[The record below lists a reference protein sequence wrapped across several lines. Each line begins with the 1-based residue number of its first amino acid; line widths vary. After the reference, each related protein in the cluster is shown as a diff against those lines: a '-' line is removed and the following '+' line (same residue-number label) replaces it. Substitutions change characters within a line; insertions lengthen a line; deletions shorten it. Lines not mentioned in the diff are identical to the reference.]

1 MLVEGPNQ
9 LKSRGTEE
17 LKNVTDQLSTYQIV
31 GEKILYY
38 EPFLLLLLLPLLLYQ
53 TSFRPCTLQLRT
65 DSRPFAFAFRFKRST
80 SVIHKVYAHDAFTRS
95 CIQSRHV

>member
-9 LKSRGTEE
+9 LKSRRTEE

-38 EPFLLLLLLPLLLYQ
+38 EPFLLLFLLLLYQ
-53 TSFRPCTLQLRT
+53 TSFRPLYVPTTNRFSTLRLRL
-65 DSRPFAFAFRFKRST
+65 P
-80 SVIHKVYAHDAFTRS
+80 
-95 CIQSRHV
+95 IQTFHLGDT